1 MNSITKER
9 IELFIKN
16 PLENGLTRGEQ

>member
-1 MNSITKER
+1 MTTITKER